1 MKDSD
6 KDRSLSVM
14 DLKDIKTIIASLLNH
29 NSFILI
35 RNFVKKHGNMNILA
49 EKIEIMKLILET
61 ENPGI
66 LESVRNIFNKSAAVD
81 FWETL
86 PKEQQDDILQ
96 GIKEVENGDVVDYEE
111 FMRKHK

>member
-1 MKDSD
+1 
-6 KDRSLSVM
+6 
-14 DLKDIKTIIASLLNH
+14 
-29 NSFILI
+29 
-35 RNFVKKHGNMNILA
+35 MNIQA

-66 LESVRNIFNKSAAVD
+66 LESIRNIFNKSQVVD

-96 GIKEVENGDVVDYEE
+96 GIKEVENREVVDYDE
-111 FMRKHK
+111 FMSKHR

>member
-1 MKDSD
+1 M
-6 KDRSLSVM
+6 
-14 DLKDIKTIIASLLNH
+14 
-29 NSFILI
+29 ILI
-35 RNFVKKHGNMNILA
+35 LNFVKKHGSMNILA

-66 LESVRNIFNKSAAVD
+66 LESVRNIFNKSAVVD

-96 GIKEVENGDVVDYEE
+96 GIKEVENGEVVDYEE
-111 FMRKHK
+111 FMSKHR